1 MSKLARAF
9 LILFLI
15 SRSAAY
21 AQEPVSFLNLVSV
34 GDSIAAGFQN
44 GVLSE
49 SGQVNA
55 FPSLIARQARTFHFF
70 PLIPAP
76 GFGTEVRLIDP
87 GPPPLVEIAEAT
99 VGTKGF
105 PLIVPQ
111 NLAVPGHN
119 IGEALGVR
127 PDLPVD
133 SLEDAILGVPILLL
147 GEASPVPP
155 LSQIELAVAL
165 QPTLT
170 LFWLGS
176 NDLFQTVI
184 SNVDPTP
191 LEEFE
196 QAFRQSLGALLSL
209 TDSQIVVANLPDV
222 TIVPFLFATRE
233 FEELTGIS
241 LPILSFFLGV
251 GEGDFIR
258 AFFLEQAIQ
267 ILLGDVEGPLP
278 EEAVLRASRAAEL
291 VILATRMNA
300 VVTDVSDQFG
310 FPVVEIDTLYREA
323 NENGVQ
329 VGGVRLT
336 TGILGG
342 LFGLDG
348 IHPTNTGQAIVANAF
363 IETINDFY
371 GLSIPPVDVEAVAA
385 DDPLVFG
392 LAPGPGT
399 NTPYVSS
406 MSPEA
411 YRSFTAIFAPPPKP
425 GRDTGAVFDPGSDPH
440 REGNRLPADAGDFLD
455 SVRRFRL
462 HPGPVWQNRE
472 LFPYGDR
479 LGHPG
484 R

>member
-323 NENGVQ
+323 NEN
-329 VGGVRLT
+329 
-336 TGILGG
+336 TG
-342 LFGLDG
+342 
-348 IHPTNTGQAIVANAF
+348 
-363 IETINDFY
+363 
-371 GLSIPPVDVEAVAA
+371 
-385 DDPLVFG
+385 
-392 LAPGPGT
+392 
-399 NTPYVSS
+399 
-406 MSPEA
+406 
-411 YRSFTAIFAPPPKP
+411 YR
-425 GRDTGAVFDPGSDPH
+425 
-440 REGNRLPADAGDFLD
+440 
-455 SVRRFRL
+455 
-462 HPGPVWQNRE
+462 
-472 LFPYGDR
+472 
-479 LGHPG
+479 
-484 R
+484 